1 MRKSLVAFA
10 TLLLVLCCTL
20 SLRASA
26 NDGDWVEGNIDQ
38 WWWKY
43 VRVGDGSVKV
53 MSPKV
58 KITEVRSD
66 HVGYHAYHVAYQLTN
81 QTQTLYK
88 GGETF
93 RLESQVADPS
103 PNPWKPYTVAKGA
116 TPMLKA
122 GESAVI
128 SAVIYTPEKGGLN
141 NFVSL
146 SVE

>member
-10 TLLLVLCCTL
+10 TLLVVLCCTL

-26 NDGDWVEGNIDQ
+26 NDGDWVEGNIAQ

-53 MSPKV
+53 LSPQV
-58 KITEVRSD
+58 RITEVRSD
-66 HVGYHAYHVAYQLTN
+66 KAGYRAYHVAYQLTN
-81 QTQTLYK
+81 QSKTLYK
-88 GGETF
+88 GGEIF
-93 RLESQVADPS
+93 KLETQVADPQ
-103 PNPWKPYTVAKGA
+103 PDPWKPYTVAKGA

-122 GESAVI
+122 GESALI
-128 SAVIYTPEKGGLN
+128 SAVIYTPEKGDFN

-146 SVE
+146 SIQ